1 MTQENYNRLEK
12 YLSEQMTPKENEEF
26 LNDLRNDKELC
37 EEVQTTALMIKVLK
51 ENKAKQDAEIIEE
64 VLASKK
70 KAKIITIVRR
80 TLSIAAMIILVFG
93 VTTLWNRQSDTD
105 ALFEQY
111 YVSPEVSSPRSAD
124 GDAVKQELNNLFIR
138 MGTEKDIT
146 PIINRLQ
153 TIHDNIVADNEE
165 YDEYKY
171 SQNTID
177 WYLALAYIKV
187 ENLEKAK
194 ELLKPLVD
202 NGDEDAAKL
211 IKEIEGL

>member
-51 ENKAKQDAEIIEE
+51 ENQAKQDAEIIEE

-165 YDEYKY
+165 YDEYKS

>member
-1 MTQENYNRLEK
+1 MAKDN
-12 YLSEQMTPKENEEF
+12 SERIDKFLRGLMTPEENNAFMSDFNNDRVLREET
-26 LNDLRNDKELC
+26 
-37 EEVQTTALMIKVLK
+37 QITALMIKELEESQAQK
-51 ENKAKQDAEIIEE
+51 DAEIIEE
-64 VLASKK
+64 VLAVKR
-70 KAKIITIVRR
+70 ARIITIARR
-80 TLSIAAMIILVFG
+80 TLSIAAMIILIFG
-93 VTTLWNRQSDTD
+93 VTTLWNRQSDSD

>member
-51 ENKAKQDAEIIEE
+51 ENQAKQDAEIIEE

-124 GDAVKQELNNLFIR
+124 
-138 MGTEKDIT
+138 
-146 PIINRLQ
+146 
-153 TIHDNIVADNEE
+153 
-165 YDEYKY
+165 
-171 SQNTID
+171 
-177 WYLALAYIKV
+177 
-187 ENLEKAK
+187 
-194 ELLKPLVD
+194 
-202 NGDEDAAKL
+202 
-211 IKEIEGL
+211 

>member
-1 MTQENYNRLEK
+1 MRL
-12 YLSEQMTPKENEEF
+12 
-26 LNDLRNDKELC
+26 
-37 EEVQTTALMIKVLK
+37 
-51 ENKAKQDAEIIEE
+51 
-64 VLASKK
+64 
-70 KAKIITIVRR
+70 
-80 TLSIAAMIILVFG
+80 LV
-93 VTTLWNRQSDTD
+93 T
-105 ALFEQY
+105 
-111 YVSPEVSSPRSAD
+111 
-124 GDAVKQELNNLFIR
+124 
-138 MGTEKDIT
+138 
-146 PIINRLQ
+146 
-153 TIHDNIVADNEE
+153 HNIVADNEE

>member
-51 ENKAKQDAEIIEE
+51 ENQAKQDAEIIEE

-171 SQNTID
+171 SRKTID
-177 WYLALAYIKV
+177 WFLALAYIKN
-187 ENLEKAK
+187 ENIEKAK
-194 ELLKPLVD
+194 ELLKPLAE
-202 NGDEDAAKL
+202 NGDKDAIKL
-211 IKEIEGL
+211 LKAIDK